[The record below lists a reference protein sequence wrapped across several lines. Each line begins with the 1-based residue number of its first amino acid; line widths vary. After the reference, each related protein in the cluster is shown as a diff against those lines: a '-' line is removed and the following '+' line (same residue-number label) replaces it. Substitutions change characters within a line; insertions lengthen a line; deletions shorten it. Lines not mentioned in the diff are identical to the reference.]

1 MDTTGQ
7 IETLNHNISTGLSSS
22 KIGLIIAI
30 IGLLIFAAHLFSS
43 IFSKR
48 RIPDVLFLII
58 IGLAIGPL
66 THLVD
71 RR

>member
-1 MDTTGQ
+1 MNGSSP
-7 IETLNHNISTGLSSS
+7 IEPLNQTISNGLTSS

-48 RIPDVLFLII
+48 RIPNPPPQGG
-58 IGLAIGPL
+58 GL
-66 THLVD
+66 
-71 RR
+71 